1 MICFICMYN
10 EKYSRLHDFV
20 YQSFD
25 ADFFLT
31 SVQNSFSWFYLTIKS
46 QIDFVFYI
54 DIVLDL
60 PQTILAFS
68 IQNTE
73 LFGEYMGR
81 RGLPELFYQ
90 RVLLKNHK
98 KFGKHLYPSLHFN
111 KLADWRPPTSL

>member
-1 MICFICMYN
+1 MYN
-10 EKYSRLHDFV
+10 EKYRRLYDFV

-31 SVQNSFSWFYLTIKS
+31 GVQNSCSLFYLTLKS
-46 QIDFVFYI
+46 EIDFVFYI

-60 PQTILAFS
+60 PQTIVVFS

-90 RVLLKNHK
+90 RVVLKNHK
-98 KFGKHLYPSLHFN
+98 KFGKHLYLSLLFN
-111 KLADWRPPTSL
+111 KVTDWRPPKSL